1 MLTNVV
7 YFNYF
12 ENKCTFYMYLENS
25 QLYLPVTPFPKYS
38 NSWFNHEIDVHIC
51 IYPENHRSVKM
62 LVYICIQ
69 VLVICPMLFVQHIP
83 LDDKSTRNMCNCM
96 YDLRHKWFLTNELNE
111 KNISKNITSFS
122 SFVKITKQTIS
133 NLEMYSALKLPFSY
147 SYFIV
152 FYYEFFNSK
161 KSFRF
166 IIRKLLR
173 LNYLISYSIVLLP
186 VNKKV
191 ELLTMLTR

>member
-1 MLTNVV
+1 M
-7 YFNYF
+7 
-12 ENKCTFYMYLENS
+12 NS
-25 QLYLPVTPFPKYS
+25 
-38 NSWFNHEIDVHIC
+38 D
-51 IYPENHRSVKM
+51 
-62 LVYICIQ
+62 
-69 VLVICPMLFVQHIP
+69 
-83 LDDKSTRNMCNCM
+83 
-96 YDLRHKWFLTNELNE
+96 ELNE

-133 NLEMYSALKLPFSY
+133 NFEMYSALKLPFSY

-191 ELLTMLTR
+191 ELLTMLTRWWPCRMCTSYLNLTWLWKTDTYHSIKMTQWTLNTYLQRVRIVEILKD